1 MRAFAVA
8 VLIAGI
14 AAAGAF
20 AQRGGGPPGG
30 GGRGGGPPGGGGH
43 PGGGHPG
50 ISGGHPGIVLHTVP
64 QFRTYG
70 SPSGFGNILAPG
82 VGTLPPLYINPF
94 GSNAPFA
101 ERFGATISG
110 YPGFGGGFYRGNF
123 PLFPYAVYPGVYGG
137 YPAPDPY
144 AYGYQ
149 VPQPNVTVVVPPSQ
163 PPPEV
168 NIYTGQ
174 SEGAQPMVREYGPR
188 GEEYDP
194 RGSSSVTTYRA
205 PSPPRPEPAAT
216 EIRFLIPLKDSSI
229 YTAVAYWVEGD
240 MLHYITTDGRH
251 NQVSLSLVDR
261 SLAER
266 LNRGSVAGF
275 HLPPAR

>member
-14 AAAGAF
+14 GAAGAF
-20 AQRGGGPPGG
+20 AQRGGGGHGG
-30 GGRGGGPPGGGGH
+30 GGHGGGH

-50 ISGGHPGIVLHTVP
+50 FGGHHPGIVLRTVP
-64 QFRTYG
+64 PFRTFG

-82 VGTLPPLYINPF
+82 VGTLPPLFIEPF
-94 GSNAPFA
+94 GPRATFA
-101 ERFGATISG
+101 DRFGATISG
-110 YPGFGGGFYRGNF
+110 FPGFDGGRHRRDIQ
-123 PLFPYAVYPGVYGG
+123 LFPYAVYPGVYGG
-137 YPAPDPY
+137 YPPPDAY

-149 VPQPNVTVVVPPSQ
+149 APQPNVTVVVPPSQ
-163 PPPEV
+163 PPPEI
-168 NIYTGQ
+168 NIYTDQ
-174 SEGAQPMVREYGPR
+174 SEGAQPMVREYGPG
-188 GEEYDP
+188 GEAY
-194 RGSSSVTTYRA
+194 GSGVTTYRA
-205 PSPPRPEPAAT
+205 PSAQRPEPAPA
-216 EIRFLIPLKDSSI
+216 EITFLIPLKDNSI

-261 SLAER
+261 NLAER
-266 LNRGSVAGF
+266 LNRNSVAGF